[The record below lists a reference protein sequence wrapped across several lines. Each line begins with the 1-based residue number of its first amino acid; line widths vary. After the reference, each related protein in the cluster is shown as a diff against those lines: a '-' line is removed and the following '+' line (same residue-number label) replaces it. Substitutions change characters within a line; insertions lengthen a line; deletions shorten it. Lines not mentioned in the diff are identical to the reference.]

1 MLYAQFGDL
10 EVLSRA
16 LAGITAAA
24 AGLLIAVVAK
34 MAAPM
39 FLKRWNSAP
48 VIAILAFGGVA
59 IMHWPLP
66 VVFAVLAPI
75 SIGFAWFKR

>member
-1 MLYAQFGDL
+1 
-10 EVLSRA
+10 
-16 LAGITAAA
+16 
-24 AGLLIAVVAK
+24 
-34 MAAPM
+34 
-39 FLKRWNSAP
+39 